1 MSQDYYEIL
10 QVHPKA
16 DTDAIRAAYERLS
29 GLYDPARLE
38 GAADELISIA
48 RRKLA
53 AIEDAYA
60 VLTDP
65 QQRASYDQSRAL
77 PEGAVATLERIS
89 TDTADVLDYRP
100 LPPAKR
106 AERARSF
113 VHEPLAAGGVHSG
126 SPATAAAIAAAV
138 LFAVLGTTLL
148 ITNWGAL
155 TAPAQPQPA
164 VTPTQSVLDQY
175 ETAIAQAKQ
184 ATEQSPND
192 PEVWVALGNQLYDS
206 AQIVRENMPTS
217 TLYQQRLPR
226 WLEASQAYE
235 RALALQPENVTA
247 LADKGT
253 SLCYYGA
260 GVGDQRFVDQG
271 TSDVRN
277 AASVRPDDPLIQLN
291 LGSCLVSALPPQTE
305 EAIVTWERVLQ
316 IAPVDSPLAARAREL
331 IDQYQKRP

>member
-65 QQRASYDQSRAL
+65 QQRASYDQARGQ
-77 PEGAVATLERIS
+77 PEGAAAPIEHAAVGS
-89 TDTADVLDYRP
+89 TAVLDYRP

-106 AERARSF
+106 AERPRSF
-113 VHEPLAAGGVHSG
+113 AHEPLTAGEARGG

-138 LFAVLGTTLL
+138 LFAVIGTTLL

-155 TAPAQPQPA
+155 TSPAQPQPA

-175 ETAIAQAKQ
+175 EAAIAQAKQ

-192 PEVWVALGNQLYDS
+192 PEAWIALGNQLYDS
-206 AQIVRENMPTS
+206 AQVVRENMPTS

-235 RALALQPENVTA
+235 RALALQPENVSA

-271 TSDVRN
+271 TADVRN

-305 EAIVTWERVLQ
+305 EAIATWQRVLQ
-316 IAPVDSPLAARAREL
+316 IAPVDSPIATRAREL
-331 IDQYQKRP
+331 IDEYQKRP